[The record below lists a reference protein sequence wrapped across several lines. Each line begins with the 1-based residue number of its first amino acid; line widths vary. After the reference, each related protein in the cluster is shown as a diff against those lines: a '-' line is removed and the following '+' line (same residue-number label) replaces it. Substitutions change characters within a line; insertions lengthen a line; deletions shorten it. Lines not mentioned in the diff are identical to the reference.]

1 MNDFLGQEIAVG
13 DHVVFMRRFYRQL
26 LRGKITKIGKVKVTI
41 AHERSPSGD
50 YQTIQESRQ
59 LIKIVGCS
67 NE

>member
-26 LRGKITKIGKVKVTI
+26 LRGKITKISKVKVTI
-41 AHERSPSGD
+41 AHEPNGD
-50 YQTIQESRQ
+50 THTIQEPSQ